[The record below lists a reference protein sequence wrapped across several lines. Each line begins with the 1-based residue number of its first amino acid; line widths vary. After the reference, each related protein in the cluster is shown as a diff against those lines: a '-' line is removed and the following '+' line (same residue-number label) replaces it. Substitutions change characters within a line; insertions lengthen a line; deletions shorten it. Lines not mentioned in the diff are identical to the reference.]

1 MAMVIAIEPIAS
13 SHVIAIQWIRV
24 VVLNPVVAIPTLFWP
39 QLATSVDS
47 VATFVTFVAVAVVAA
62 CEPSTCRSIAGCLH
76 SACQALR
83 KDHSR

>member
-13 SHVIAIQWIRV
+13 SHVIAIQWFRV
-24 VVLNPVVAIPTLFWP
+24 FVSNPVVAIPTSFLHR
-39 QLATSVDS
+39 LETSVDS
-47 VATFVTFVAVAVVAA
+47 AATFVTIVAVAVLAA
-62 CEPSTCRSIAGCLH
+62 CEPSTCQSIDGLN